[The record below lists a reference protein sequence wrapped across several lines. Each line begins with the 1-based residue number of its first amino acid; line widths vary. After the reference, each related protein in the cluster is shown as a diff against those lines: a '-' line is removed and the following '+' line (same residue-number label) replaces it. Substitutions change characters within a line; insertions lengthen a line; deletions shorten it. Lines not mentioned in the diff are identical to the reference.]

1 MNMNRKIKVGV
12 VGIGNWAQHGHVRV
26 LNLLPE
32 YQLSALYSQRREAA
46 EQAAAKYSFR
56 HVADS
61 LDELVS
67 HPEVD
72 LVVVLTTAPQ
82 HEAAIRATITAG
94 KHVYCEWPL
103 TTSTAISGEMVRLAD
118 AAGLRTMT
126 GLQRRLAPHNRYLKD
141 LLAEG
146 YVGRLRSAR
155 LHVSMNYFQPR
166 LPKALSWTAP
176 PENFSSMVA
185 IYVGHFLDM
194 LFEAIGWPTSISAL
208 AVNHFPKV
216 TIIETGEEIET
227 TNPDEFVLAATLP
240 GGAVVSAHFEGGKR
254 NGSGVQIDLTGTE
267 GDIRITNTSAF
278 GDVGDDYILTGA
290 HGDNLPLGPLSVPA
304 QYDSLPQGGLPSA
317 VMELAHIYAA
327 FARDLANGRKTAPD
341 FRDAVR
347 MHKLIDAAMESS
359 ETGRRVTLSEQ
370 GIWAEHSA

>member
-32 YQLSALYSQRREAA
+32 YQPSVLYSQRREAA

-240 GGAVVSAHFEGGKR
+240 GGAVVSAHFEGGRR

-278 GDVGDDYILTGA
+278 GDVGDDDILTGA

-370 GIWAEHSA
+370 GIWAEHLA

>member
-1 MNMNRKIKVGV
+1 MNMNRKIKVGM

-32 YQLSALYSQRREAA
+32 YQLSVFYSQRREAA

-72 LVVVLTTAPQ
+72 VVVVLTTAPQ
-82 HEAAIRATITAG
+82 HEAAIRTAITAG

-227 TNPDEFVLAATLP
+227 TNADEFVLAATLP
-240 GGAVVSAHFEGGKR
+240 GGAIVSAHFEGGKR
-254 NGSGVQIDLTGTE
+254 NGSGVQIDMTGTE

-278 GDVGDDYILTGA
+278 GDVGDDYIVTGA
-290 HGDNLPLGPLSVPA
+290 HGDNRPLGRLSVPA
-304 QYDSLPQGGLPSA
+304 QYDSLSQGGLPSA

-341 FRDAVR
+341 FHDAVR

>member
-1 MNMNRKIKVGV
+1 MNRKIKVGM

-32 YQLSALYSQRREAA
+32 YQLSVLYSQRREAA
-46 EQAAAKYSFR
+46 EQAAVKYGFR
-56 HVADS
+56 HVAGS

-82 HEAAIRATITAG
+82 HEAAIRAAVTAG
-94 KHVYCEWPL
+94 KYVYCEWPL
-103 TTSTAISGEMVRLAD
+103 TTSTAISEEMVRLAD

-267 GDIRITNTSAF
+267 GDIRITNTSSF
-278 GDVGDDYILTGA
+278 GDVGDDYIVTGA

-327 FARDLANGRKTAPD
+327 FARDLANGTKTAPD

-359 ETGRRVTLSEQ
+359 KTGRRVTLSE
-370 GIWAEHSA
+370 